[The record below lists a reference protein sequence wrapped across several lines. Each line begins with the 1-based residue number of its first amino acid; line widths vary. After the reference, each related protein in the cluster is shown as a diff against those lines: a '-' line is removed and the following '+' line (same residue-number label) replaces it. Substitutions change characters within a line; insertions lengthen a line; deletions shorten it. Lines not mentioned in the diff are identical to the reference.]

1 MSSTSATQ
9 MAAVCKTN
17 VRCSVA
23 AWQLTGRAWNLQTWG
38 WWRRCTCIHGP
49 DIFTQEQQQLSSIE
63 VTGPAP
69 AASCYALRVCSSGFP
84 WTPLCRSFEEQ
95 LAQRN
100 TRPLVLRTLTQK
112 SFLRGSASA
121 ALPFWSDAAM
131 LLNDLHPAPSPTRGP
146 TDTLP
151 AWNVCQRSFDALLK
165 WKRAWKLLPKF

>member
-1 MSSTSATQ
+1 MLGSCVTANGARLEPSDLRL
-9 MAAVCKTN
+9 MKEMH
-17 VRCSVA
+17 
-23 AWQLTGRAWNLQTWG
+23 LQ
-38 WWRRCTCIHGP
+38 RQDCLVHEP

-84 WTPLCRSFEEQ
+84 WTPLWSFEEQ

-121 ALPFWSDAAM
+121 ALLF
-131 LLNDLHPAPSPTRGP
+131 
-146 TDTLP
+146 
-151 AWNVCQRSFDALLK
+151 
-165 WKRAWKLLPKF
+165 